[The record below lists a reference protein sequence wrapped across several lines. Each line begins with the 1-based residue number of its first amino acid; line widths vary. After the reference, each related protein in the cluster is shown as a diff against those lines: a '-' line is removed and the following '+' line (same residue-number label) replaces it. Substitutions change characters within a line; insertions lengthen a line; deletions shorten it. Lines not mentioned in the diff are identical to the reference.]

1 MGDKK
6 GIFFVL
12 IGAGSFGFT
21 PVFAK
26 LGFTIH
32 SGKLILFKC
41 LYPLFYCGASS

>member
-6 GIFFVL
+6 GILFVL

-26 LGFTIH
+26 LGFSNGFTL
-32 SGKLILFKC
+32 G
-41 LYPLFYCGASS
+41 PN